1 MQIDKQTLKDL
12 EIFKSSD
19 GGMSL
24 FEILDKTVTS
34 GGRYRL
40 REKFENPLNEIKQ
53 IKEVQETVSFL
64 AGQLEKGTFPFSETM
79 MKSLENYVSSNID
92 PIKPGSKTQTQLQSL
107 GYYFTDRSIHSYLKE
122 SILEVAV
129 CLNRLISTFQVTG
142 IENLPALLRS
152 IFNEL
157 KLLLDEPV
165 FYIISEKAL
174 KNKRL
179 SFTEVYYY
187 DGLLRGK
194 NKNRLKEAIQI
205 AYELDALISMAK
217 AKVEFGLNFPEIDVA
232 NIARFEATGLYHLA
246 LRNPVPYNI
255 SILNENNFLFLTGPN
270 MAGKTT
276 LLKSVGIAVYLAH
289 IGMAVPAQQM
299 KVQFF
304 DRLITSLTVS
314 DNIVNGYSY
323 FFSEVRRV
331 KDVAEAL
338 SRNEKVFALFDELF
352 KGTNVKDAYTA
363 SALII
368 SGLVKWK
375 HSLFILSS
383 HLAELETDINKYPG
397 IGYYY
402 FESDVKDGVPE
413 FTYRLRA
420 GVSNTRLGLVII
432 ENEKIMELL
441 NGKENDNN

>member
-12 EIFKSSD
+12 EIFKTSD

-40 REKFENPLNEIKQ
+40 REKFENPLNDIKQ
-53 IKEVQETVSFL
+53 IKEVQETVSL
-64 AGQLEKGTFPFSETM
+64 IAGQLERWTFPFSETM

-92 PIKPGSKTQTQLQSL
+92 PIKPGSRAQLLFQSL
-107 GYYFTDRSIHSYLKE
+107 GYYLTDKSIYSYLKE
-122 SILEVAV
+122 SIIEVAV
-129 CLNRLISTFQVTG
+129 YLNQLTRTLQINSTSLNHG
-142 IENLPALLRS
+142 IIQFIINDVKSLFE
-152 IFNEL
+152 
-157 KLLLDEPV
+157 EPV
-165 FYIISEKAL
+165 FRKLSEKTFA
-174 KNKRL
+174 NQNL
-179 SFTEVYYY
+179 SFTEVYYF

-194 NKNRLKEAIQI
+194 NKNRLKKTIQI

-217 AKVEFGLNFPEIDVA
+217 AKVEFGLNFPEIDVE
-232 NIARFEATGLYHLA
+232 NITRFEATGLYHLA

-304 DRLITSLTVS
+304 DRLISSLTVS

-338 SRNEKVFALFDELF
+338 SRKEKVFALFDELF

-402 FESDVKDGVPE
+402 FESDVKDGVPA
-413 FTYRLRA
+413 FTYRLKA